1 MQKDFPADIVNRTA
15 HRPWPLPQS
24 PWVMTQSWHN
34 LLFAH
39 WPVDEGLLRSKIPPG
54 FPLDTWDGQ
63 AWLGVVPFRMTN
75 VAPRFVPALPMVSEF
90 AELNVRTYVTIGGRP
105 GVYFFS
111 LDAASALAV
120 AAARSLLHLPYFA
133 AQMAVCGL
141 YTALR
146 SSTGARIFLVACD
159 MPFVQEG
166 LVRAMLALSATNR
179 DAEAVV
185 LKESGASKRMQP
197 LHAVYAYACLP
208 AIERALATDDLSLR
222 SLLAHLRVLTLD
234 ADTVR
239 REDPRGLSALNV
251 NTPED
256 WREALRMARELEAA
270 GGG

>member
-1 MQKDFPADIVNRTA
+1 MRMAESIGVILAGGQSSRMGEDKAAMMFVGETLLQRAVRRLSAAVDDVLVIGPSSLQ
-15 HRPWPLPQS
+15 PL
-24 PWVMTQSWHN
+24 VRD
-34 LLFAH
+34 
-39 WPVDEGLLRSKIPPG
+39 VR
-54 FPLDTWDGQ
+54 
-63 AWLGVVPFRMTN
+63 VVPDL
-75 VAPRFVPALPMVSEF
+75 VPGSGPL
-90 AELNVRTYVTIGGRP
+90 G
-105 GVYFFS
+105 
-111 LDAASALAV
+111 
-120 AAARSLLHLPYFA
+120 
-133 AQMAVCGL
+133 GL

-251 NTPED
+251 NTTED